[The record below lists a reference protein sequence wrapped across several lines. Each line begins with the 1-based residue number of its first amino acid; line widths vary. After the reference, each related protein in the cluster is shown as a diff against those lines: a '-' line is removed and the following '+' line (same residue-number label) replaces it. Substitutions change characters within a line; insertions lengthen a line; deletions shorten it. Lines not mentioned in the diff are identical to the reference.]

1 MNVSTSVAFF
11 AFISVFNPKGLPLYH
26 CIYEFVFNAY
36 LIRQTIRNNL
46 AAYLD
51 FCRRAMHFFHFK
63 YSSCSGIERKVDYSI
78 ILFNISI
85 ILTLGYLSIFFLLYL
100 ILIFLTKMIL
110 G

>member
-1 MNVSTSVAFF
+1 M
-11 AFISVFNPKGLPLYH
+11 
-26 CIYEFVFNAY
+26 
-36 LIRQTIRNNL
+36 RQTIRKNL

-100 ILIFLTKMIL
+100 MEVCKNKNKWAKQFHMT
-110 G
+110 